1 MLDAKGLNKV
11 ILLFIFDKMEVAMK
25 EDIIIEMA
33 VSNEWL
39 TYIDAKESF
48 SELASSDFLT
58 NVSPRGSIAHYSIT
72 SDGRECLQHFYTEI
86 PSSMRDSITE
96 HVKKNRLIYRR
107 KQDYSSDYFK
117 NSDGTYT
124 VVLKIESVTVP
135 LLELKLNVQSRNT
148 AKWIFKHWSDKA
160 LSIYELIHD
169 NLVE

>member
-1 MLDAKGLNKV
+1 
-11 ILLFIFDKMEVAMK
+11 
-25 EDIIIEMA
+25 
-33 VSNEWL
+33 
-39 TYIDAKESF
+39 
-48 SELASSDFLT
+48 
-58 NVSPRGSIAHYSIT
+58 
-72 SDGRECLQHFYTEI
+72 
-86 PSSMRDSITE
+86 MRDSITE

-135 LLELKLNVQSRNT
+135 LLELKLNVQNRNT

>member
-1 MLDAKGLNKV
+1 MADVYRRERKFFRAGFQRFSYQRIAARLNCS
-11 ILLFIFDKMEVAMK
+11 LF
-25 EDIIIEMA
+25 
-33 VSNEWL
+33 
-39 TYIDAKESF
+39 
-48 SELASSDFLT
+48 
-58 NVSPRGSIAHYSIT
+58 
-72 SDGRECLQHFYTEI
+72 
-86 PSSMRDSITE
+86 DSITE

-135 LLELKLNVQSRNT
+135 LLELKLNVQNRNT